1 MVFTV
6 DKASSVTLY
15 EQLRAQIIEQ
25 VKAGELIAGTKLPPV
40 RELAD
45 GLGVAPY
52 TVARVYRLR
61 EQDGVLE
68 TRGRN
73 GTVVSASDS
82 AEATLQRAAT
92 EYATR
97 AHELK
102 IDAAT
107 ALEYI
112 QTALRG

>member
-1 MVFTV
+1 
-6 DKASSVTLY
+6 
-15 EQLRAQIIEQ
+15 
-25 VKAGELIAGTKLPPV
+25 
-40 RELAD
+40 
-45 GLGVAPY
+45 
-52 TVARVYRLR
+52 
-61 EQDGVLE
+61 VLE

-97 AHELK
+97 ARELK

-107 ALEYI
+107 ALDYI